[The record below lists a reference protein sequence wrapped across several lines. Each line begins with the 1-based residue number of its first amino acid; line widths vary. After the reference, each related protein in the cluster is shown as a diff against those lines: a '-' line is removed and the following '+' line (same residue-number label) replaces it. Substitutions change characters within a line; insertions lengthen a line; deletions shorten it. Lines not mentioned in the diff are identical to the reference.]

1 MGFINKYP
9 YVDFHEL
16 NADALIAK
24 VDDASAEAKAAAD
37 TVATYNDR
45 LTTVEG
51 DLAPIKSAMPG
62 LASDVS
68 DLQHDVG
75 IIDSLI
81 TNTINPGLDTLQNE
95 VETAS
100 TGLLDRMTA
109 AEGSIS
115 TLQNE
120 VEAPTTG
127 LLDRVTVLENQPV
140 PSANAVYYLEFDS
153 SLVLIDLDNAY
164 DSRIEYDWLKQFVPL
179 NTSGEDTHVIKLYD
193 SHTQKVYD
201 LAGFHLQESVSP
213 DGIFVFTNRAEHLTG
228 GVVDYY
234 VNSTVIVSQNAS
246 NPAFA
251 EVQENVLPAV
261 TSADAGDVLTVDN
274 NGEWVAAAPSSSGV
288 TYSTTE
294 QVVGKWIDDSDI
306 YQKTFY
312 ISNLPNASLFQ
323 MQHNI
328 ANLGRVIEIRGAGY
342 DSNSGTSI
350 GIPYVNTSVENQLA
364 CYVNG
369 TYIFVNTG
377 GNLSQY
383 DGYITI
389 KYLKTV

>member
-1 MGFINKYP
+1 MTRFNNKYP
-9 YVDFHEL
+9 YTDFHEL
-16 NADALIAK
+16 NADWLLETVK
-24 VDDASAEAKAAAD
+24 DAAAEAQEASD

-51 DLAPIKSAMPG
+51 DLAPIKAAMPG

-68 DLQHDVG
+68 GLQHDVG
-75 IIDSLI
+75 IMDSLI

-115 TLQNE
+115 TLENE
-120 VEAPTTG
+120 VEAPSTG
-127 LLDRVTVLENQPV
+127 LLDRVTVLENQPATQ
-140 PSANAVYYLEFDS
+140 SNAVYYLEFDS
-153 SLVLIDLDNAY
+153 SLVVIDPDNAY
-164 DSRIEYDWLKQFVPL
+164 DSRIKYDWLKQFVPL

-228 GVVDYY
+228 GIIDYY

-251 EVQENVLPAV
+251 EENESLLPAV
-261 TSADAGDVLTVDN
+261 TSADAGNVLTVDN
-274 NGEWVAAAPSSSGV
+274 SGNWVNDAISIPETESGSITYSHTDITAAAYWYRIGEVVTVTSLFHADYNGLTGVLFTLPYVPKAGFGTFFRCSS
-288 TYSTTE
+288 
-294 QVVGKWIDDSDI
+294 
-306 YQKTFY
+306 
-312 ISNLPNASLFQ
+312 PNADLQ
-323 MQHNI
+323 
-328 ANLGRVIEIRGAGY
+328 AWV
-342 DSNSGTSI
+342 SGTTGDVSI
-350 GIPYVNTSVENQLA
+350 TTSTNAGNNYGVSFSYVRA
-364 CYVNG
+364 
-369 TYIFVNTG
+369 
-377 GNLSQY
+377 
-383 DGYITI
+383 
-389 KYLKTV
+389 